1 MTYPFIMRPKHSLRV
16 SAGSVKGQRLI
27 GTLSVQ
33 ARPTTERVKAA
44 IFNIISERV
53 YMGNR
58 VLDLYAGSGSL
69 GIEALSLGADWSD
82 FVEKNN
88 RQCSVIEGNLA
99 RTGFQERS
107 KVYCGDSEKLLE
119 ALRGPYSLVLL
130 DPPYKMNGLM
140 NMVEKISQTPGLISE
155 DSFVVVG
162 HSRHVELPEKVG
174 GLALKSH
181 RKYGDNVVDFFGQGT

>member
-1 MTYPFIMRPKHSLRV
+1 MRPKHSLRV

-99 RTGFQERS
+99 RTGFQEKS
-107 KVYCGDSEKLLE
+107 KVYRGDSEKLLE
-119 ALRGPYSLVLL
+119 VLRGPYSLVLL

-140 NMVEKISQTPGLISE
+140 NIVEKISQTPGLISE

-174 GLALKSH
+174 GLSLKSH

>member
-1 MTYPFIMRPKHSLRV
+1 MRPKHSLRV

-44 IFNIISERV
+44 IFNILSEQV
-53 YMGNR
+53 YMRKR

-82 FVEKNN
+82 FVEQNS
-88 RQCSVIEGNLA
+88 RQCSAIEDNLT
-99 RTGFQERS
+99 RTGFQEKS
-107 KVYCGDSEKLLE
+107 KVHCGDSGKLLE

-130 DPPYKMNGLM
+130 DPPYKMNGLI
-140 NMVEKISQTPGLISE
+140 NIVEKISQTPGLING

-162 HSRHVELPEKVG
+162 HSRHVELPGKVG
-174 GLALKSH
+174 RLALKSH
-181 RKYGDNVVDFFGQGT
+181 RKYGDNMVDFFGQGT